1 MHHPIERSLHKLEQY
16 FRRECVETAGIQR
29 DILHVIFKDVI
40 KLLDKID
47 LNLTKRTW
55 WLLVLNR
62 EHVEQIIT
70 NKCNL
75 NGMNF
80 LDVSNILEVSNTND
94 NVDEETLVN
103 SLHNAL
109 RRNPRIYI
117 NYS

>member
-29 DILHVIFKDVI
+29 DIPHVIFKDVI
-40 KLLDKID
+40 KLFDKID

-103 SLHNAL
+103 SPHNAL